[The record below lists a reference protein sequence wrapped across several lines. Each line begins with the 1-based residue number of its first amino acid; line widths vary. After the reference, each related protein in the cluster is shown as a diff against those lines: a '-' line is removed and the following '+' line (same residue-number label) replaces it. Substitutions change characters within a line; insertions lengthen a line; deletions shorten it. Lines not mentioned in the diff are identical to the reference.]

1 MHNFHTPVVKV
12 RASGVG
18 FPGLLAL
25 LFIGLRLAGVIDWH
39 WAWILSPIW
48 IPMALGLVM
57 GVVAGIV
64 FLVVAPKA
72 SKSSQ
77 L

>member
-1 MHNFHTPVVKV
+1 MHHFHNPVVKV
-12 RASGVG
+12 RATGVG

-39 WAWILSPIW
+39 WGWILSPIW
-48 IPMALGLVM
+48 IPLALGLVM
-57 GVVAGIV
+57 GVVAGLV
-64 FLVVAPKA
+64 FLAAAPRA
-72 SKSSQ
+72 SKSGQ